1 LQEVTKYHLELPLG
15 CTTGGFFMNKESYA
29 KLAPDLRAAIDA
41 ASGDAMA
48 RYMGEESKRREGIA
62 HKQIESMPGA
72 VMLKLDDKELARW
85 HARLRPIAEE
95 WAKTRPDGDKIL
107 AAYRAEIAKRKG
119 S

>member
-1 LQEVTKYHLELPLG
+1 
-15 CTTGGFFMNKESYA
+15 
-29 KLAPDLRAAIDA
+29 
-41 ASGDAMA
+41 
-48 RYMGEESKRREGIA
+48 MGEESKRREGIA